1 MPKINLLP
9 REIYELIAAGEVV
22 ERPSSAVKELLEN
35 SVDAGATAIT
45 LEIQAGGIKYIRITD
60 NGCGIAREDIKNAFT
75 GHATSKISN
84 ALDLDCVAT
93 LGFRGEA
100 LASIAAVSRVEMFTK
115 TAEEQVGTHCVVE
128 GGKFISVDD
137 AGCPT
142 GTTIVVRDIFY
153 NVPAR
158 MKFLKKDVTEA
169 NSVAGVADRL
179 AISHPEISVRFIRDG
194 KQTLFSSGDGK
205 LISAISAVYG
215 AEFAGNLISANG
227 SNSTVKVEGYISK
240 PLAARPNRNMQLFYV
255 NNRMVR
261 TKTACAAIEEAY
273 KGSIMVGKFPSC
285 VLNITV
291 PFNFVDVNV
300 HPAKTEVRFASEKE
314 VFNAVFYA
322 VKNALAK
329 GDERPTQNASRIIE
343 QRVAKQF
350 FAAVPKQEQLH
361 FSEVKPQP
369 KSIFVPE
376 SKGIKE
382 EKPLRNTSYTVEDE
396 PRKTMLRFE
405 TAAEGFGN
413 NIEEPDLISG
423 ALSKPKTE
431 TAVAPAVE
439 PVAEKTKKAEE
450 IIITEEKTGE
460 IRVIGELFSTYILIE
475 SGSELLLIDKHAA
488 HERIIY
494 ETLKEQHSSPESQ
507 LLIAPVAVALSRDE
521 YSAVLSNLDLLSDA
535 GFAVEDFG
543 NGTVLLSEYPCIL
556 EGADLTAQLTEIA
569 GYLATNI
576 REITTEKL
584 DWIYHSSACRA
595 AVKAGDNTSSYELQ
609 KFAEKVLSMP
619 DIRYCPH
626 GRPVVAKLTKRDV
639 ERLFGR
645 A

>member
-75 GHATSKISN
+75 GHATSKITN

-137 AGCPT
+137 AGCPV

-205 LISAISAVYG
+205 LLSAISAVYG
-215 AEFAGNLISANG
+215 AEFAGNLIPASG
-227 SNSTVKVEGYISK
+227 SNSTVKVKGYISK

-261 TKTACAAIEEAY
+261 TKTAAAAIEEAY

-300 HPAKTEVRFASEKE
+300 HPAKTEVRFAAEKE
-314 VFNAVFYA
+314 VFNAVYYA
-322 VKNALAK
+322 VKNALAQ
-329 GDERPTQNASRIIE
+329 GDERPAQSAAKIIE
-343 QRVAKQF
+343 QRVAKQM

-361 FSEVKPQP
+361 FSAVKPQP
-369 KSIFVPE
+369 QSSFV
-376 SKGIKE
+376 SQTKKE
-382 EKPLRNTSYTVEDE
+382 EPVSQPQPIAE
-396 PRKTMLRFE
+396 PERKTTILRFE
-405 TAAEGFGN
+405 APKEGFGSVR
-413 NIEEPDLISG
+413 EEPDLISG
-423 ALSKPKTE
+423 A
-431 TAVAPAVE
+431 AFA
-439 PVAEKTKKAEE
+439 KKAEPAADISVQPPEKPIEDAEDE
-450 IIITEEKTGE
+450 IIITEEKQEE

-494 ETLKEQHSSPESQ
+494 ETLKKQHSAPESQ
-507 LLIAPVAVALSRDE
+507 LLLSPIAVALSREE
-521 YSAVLSNLDLLSDA
+521 YSAVLANLDLLSDA

-543 NGTVLLSEYPCIL
+543 NGTVLLSEYPCML
-556 EGADLTAQLTEIA
+556 EGADLSAQLTEIA
-569 GYLATNI
+569 GYLAKNI

-584 DWIYHSSACRA
+584 DWIYHSAACRA
-595 AVKAGDNTSSYELQ
+595 AVKAGDKTSAYELQ
-609 KFAEKVLSMP
+609 RFAEKVLSMP